1 MAADAGEGDEAHIF
15 TGVRGGPLSAPLLT
29 VRWHAA
35 REAVG
40 FDRVT
45 IHDLRHAAG
54 TMLAWQG
61 ATQRE
66 LMAHLGHSSPA
77 AAMRDQHAAQSS
89 AVELANRLDDLAM
102 TAAAENR
109 DRTVTKES
117 EPETAG
123 GSPEG

>member
-1 MAADAGEGDEAHIF
+1 
-15 TGVRGGPLSAPLLT
+15 
-29 VRWHAA
+29 
-35 REAVG
+35 
-40 FDRVT
+40 
-45 IHDLRHAAG
+45 
-54 TMLAWQG
+54 
-61 ATQRE
+61 
-66 LMAHLGHSSPA
+66 
-77 AAMRDQHAAQSS
+77 MRDQHAAQSS

>member
-1 MAADAGEGDEAHIF
+1 MAEAHIS